1 MFLEGQHRSGLMFF
15 EVPVEGPF
23 SFPNVVSITI
33 TALDVVNHTTSFG
46 FVRFVLG
53 NAGNWWICGIFWP
66 CVVGRSGPNFQRG
79 LWCVVSLLL
88 FLKWNGASVKGGG

>member
-46 FVRFVLG
+46 FVSFVLG
-53 NAGNWWICGIFWP
+53 TQGIGGFVEYFGPVLSEGLGQTFKEDFGVWYHYSYFS
-66 CVVGRSGPNFQRG
+66 SGMG
-79 LWCVVSLLL
+79 LL
-88 FLKWNGASVKGGG
+88 